1 MKSCADILYVDLAST
16 TLDTSA
22 SFSLMRFVQVNFRPP
37 ASELPHRHNFQ
48 EMFIV
53 QSGHGRHAIDGE
65 AIALQPSSVSLISKG
80 QVHIVEHLTDFT
92 GWIIR
97 FSDDFLPAG
106 IAAQPW
112 PDPTILF
119 NQLSRSHTLT
129 IPPVDLLDL
138 SSVLDLIEYEW
149 TLPDTG
155 ERQNLLRHLLAV
167 LIMRLERIYQNV
179 PATTQHEREAY
190 RIYQQFMAL
199 LEDQFARHHDVQH
212 YASALQLPPIR
223 LSRVLGRIIGKST
236 KQVID
241 ERIVLE
247 AKSYL
252 HYTDLSITEI
262 AMTLGYSDLFH
273 LSKTFKR
280 LTGIA
285 PQAFRE
291 QRQKVT

>member
-1 MKSCADILYVDLAST
+1 MKPSVDIIYVDLAST
-16 TLDTSA
+16 TLDACA

-53 QSGHGRHAIDGE
+53 ESGHGRHAIDGE
-65 AIALQPSSVSLISKG
+65 ATALRPSSVSLIRKG

-106 IAAQPW
+106 IAAQAW
-112 PDPTILF
+112 PDPTTLF
-119 NQLSRSHTLT
+119 NQFGGSHTLM
-129 IPPVDLLDL
+129 IPPTDLRDL
-138 SSVLDLIEYEW
+138 SSVLDLLEYEW
-149 TLPDTG
+149 TLRDSV
-155 ERQNLLRHLLAV
+155 ERENILRHLLAV
-167 LIMRLERIYQNV
+167 LIIRLERVYQNTSG
-179 PATTQHEREAY
+179 TTQHEREEY
-190 RIYQQFMAL
+190 RIYQQFMTL
-199 LEDQFARHHDVQH
+199 LEDHFARHHDVQH
-212 YASALQLPPIR
+212 YADTLQLPPVR
-223 LSRVLGRIIGKST
+223 LSRMLGRIIGKST

-247 AKSYL
+247 ARRYL
-252 HYTDLSITEI
+252 YYTDLSITEI
-262 AMTLGYSDLFH
+262 AVTLGYTDLFH

-285 PQAFRE
+285 PQTFRE
-291 QRQKVT
+291 QRQKKT

>member
-1 MKSCADILYVDLAST
+1 MKQSTDIMYVDLA
-16 TLDTSA
+16 DTVPA
-22 SFSLMRFVQVNFRPP
+22 EHAAFSLLRFVQVTFRPP
-37 ASELPHRHNFQ
+37 ASEQPHRHNFQ
-48 EMFIV
+48 ELFIV

-65 AIALQPSSVSLISKG
+65 AIALRPASVSLISKG

-106 IAAQPW
+106 VAAQSW
-112 PDPTILF
+112 PDPATLF
-119 NQLSRSHTLT
+119 SQLRQTHTLT
-129 IPPVDLLDL
+129 IPPADLADL
-138 SSVLDLIEYEW
+138 SSVLALIEHEW
-149 TLPDTG
+149 SQPDAPG
-155 ERQNLLRHLLAV
+155 RESILRHLLAV
-167 LIMRLERIYQNV
+167 LIMRLERVAQR
-179 PATTQHEREAY
+179 ASGATQHEREEY
-190 RIYQQFMAL
+190 RVYQQFMAL
-199 LEDQFARHHDVQH
+199 LEDHFARRHDVQY

-247 AKSYL
+247 AKRYL

-262 AMTLGYSDLFH
+262 ASALGYSDLFH

-280 LTGIA
+280 LTGSA
-285 PQAFRE
+285 PQTFRE